1 MWFLPDSEGAWKP
14 YAAGKDQYLLRVKLT
29 GNTDL
34 IDANQKTHGASKL
47 HALFCQE
54 NWRMAFEWRKID
66 ASVIPLLSRILPRGG
81 GKAVA
86 FRVHVKPA
94 FKALVL
100 HACGAQRFVQIQVM
114 LRRVNDAAGNIGAM
128 V

>member
-34 IDANQKTHGASKL
+34 IGANQKTHGASKL
-47 HALFCQE
+47 HAFFARRIGG
-54 NWRMAFEWRKID
+54 WRVEWRKID
-66 ASVIPLLSRILPRGG
+66 ASVIPLHSRILPRGG

-86 FRVHVKPA
+86 FRVHIEPA